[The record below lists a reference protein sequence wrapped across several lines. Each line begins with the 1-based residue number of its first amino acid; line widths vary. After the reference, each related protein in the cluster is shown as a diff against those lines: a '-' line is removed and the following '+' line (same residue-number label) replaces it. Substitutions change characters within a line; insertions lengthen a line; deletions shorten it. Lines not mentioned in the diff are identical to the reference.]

1 MFKPFFGKKGM
12 DAQRA
17 LDKNNLVIDDLDDL
31 RDLNNLIITGKMKEF
46 EKKYPEFKNINDRDK
61 GFMFAAHYHG
71 SLKNYKTF
79 MTEYKKTQSIPTA
92 LETGLFPKISKDG
105 VDRNRADKALKWWES
120 QSKTPETPLS
130 KPLM

>member
-1 MFKPFFGKKGM
+1 MIETKVLCLPHIIM
-12 DAQRA
+12 D
-17 LDKNNLVIDDLDDL
+17 
-31 RDLNNLIITGKMKEF
+31 
-46 EKKYPEFKNINDRDK
+46 
-61 GFMFAAHYHG
+61 H
-71 SLKNYKTF
+71 YKTF